1 MRRKIKQKIGFLHP
15 ERGVNEPVRQRGR
28 RLPLNTPG
36 REMACRG
43 HSRTRKVPESS
54 ASVSPTSGRSRKHT
68 STGAN
73 ALGWS
78 GIRHFRRQLMLRDA
92 GKGIS
97 NAKMFC
103 ETLDTAFPAS
113 QPMKR
118 SRKGCFLHPTISG
131 DAGKAVSGTRMKRIG
146 AVFGCIRVVRLGE
159 GVQPTDAQRW
169 RFGFRMAS
177 SYG

>member
-36 REMACRG
+36 RETACRG
-43 HSRTRKVPESS
+43 HSRTRKGPESS

-97 NAKMFC
+97 NAKMFRKVK
-103 ETLDTAFPAS
+103 DTSYPAPKHF
-113 QPMKR
+113 QR
-118 SRKGCFLHPTISG
+118 LRIRRILRQNIFKG
-131 DAGKAVSGTRMKRIG
+131 
-146 AVFGCIRVVRLGE
+146 
-159 GVQPTDAQRW
+159 
-169 RFGFRMAS
+169 
-177 SYG
+177 